1 MYFRAEKKQNLLYK
15 SNANIFGIYLFSDK
29 NITNNS
35 MLLTESIN
43 QNLTQQSTSNSDK
56 NSSYSNNMKLIS
68 PTTTINEYNSVSAIR
83 NSIGKLKK

>member
-1 MYFRAEKKQNLLYK
+1 
-15 SNANIFGIYLFSDK
+15 
-29 NITNNS
+29 

-43 QNLTQQSTSNSDK
+43 QNLTQKSTSNSDK

-68 PTTTINEYNSVSAIR
+68 PTTTINEYNSVSAVR